1 MSVIKELQQKMNTA
15 KKTFAFLGIFAFLI
29 LSIGLVSA
37 DTIES
42 DDFEDNDLSDW
53 TTTPDTFGNAWV
65 VGTTNPSGGSFYAEL
80 DSLVGGNNDDSATME
95 RTFPTAGYK
104 DIIFSYDRQ
113 LIELESGDGFNVS
126 YSNDGGIT
134 WTVLETNNTANDASY
149 FSKSHTLSDVLS
161 EDNSDFKI
169 KFECNLNADEEFC
182 RVDNVVLVGTL
193 MVYSLDITEPT
204 SSVDYGQNTT
214 LTITNDGDYD
224 LSNLVLNETSSF
236 GATFS
241 DIASLITGASDT
253 ITVILD
259 SLTGITFGA
268 NTLTIFAQ
276 DSVQTDAND
285 TITITIDEHF
295 CDSGE
300 TDSNIRNLSIE
311 NLDFEN
317 NGDGDDN
324 EWEILDEIEVEI
336 DVKNLNDDDEME
348 DVIVELGLFD
358 SEGNN
363 VADELEFLSG
373 GESNEESNEFDIDED
388 EEETIKFVFRIPV
401 DFEDG
406 NYKLALKAYSDDL
419 GEDAQCTDS
428 SNDFSN
434 AMNADFYEDIT
445 LDRESDREKSIVVD
459 DIEMDYQATCGQT
472 VSGTFT
478 VFNIGD
484 DDEEKVKITMSNSEL
499 GLSETFEILNDL
511 DSGDEETI
519 SFSFEIPEGIE
530 DKTYSLS
537 FLTYFDYDD
546 GDYDEVSEDSFDKS
560 ISVIG
565 CEEQTEESVLVT
577 AEIDSDEVNAG
588 EELVVTSTITNLGDE
603 TTTFAIDVTG
613 LGDWAELVS
622 LSDEAITLESGESKE
637 VTITLNVNSEA
648 EGTQTFVIETNSNGN
663 LEVQQVE
670 VSIAEGA
677 GFIGLNLGNNKTLSL
692 FIIVNLILIL
702 LIITVAVRLARR

>member
-29 LSIGLVSA
+29 LSIGFVSA
-37 DTIES
+37 DTVES
-42 DDFEDNDLSDW
+42 DDFEGNDLSDW

-65 VGTTNPSGGSFYAEL
+65 VGTTNPSGGNGYAEL
-80 DSLVGGNNDDSATME
+80 DSLANGNNGDSATME
-95 RTFPTAGYK
+95 RTFSTAGYK

-113 LIELESGDGFNVS
+113 LIELDSTDEFNVS

-134 WTVLETNNTANDASY
+134 WTVLESNNTANDAGY
-149 FSKSHTLSDVLS
+149 FSNAYTLNDILS
-161 EDNSDFKI
+161 NDNSAFTV
-169 KFECNLNADEEFC
+169 KFECNLNADAEFC
-182 RVDNVVLVGTL
+182 RVDNVVVAGTL
-193 MVYSLDITEPT
+193 MVYSLDITGPT

-224 LSNLVLNETSSF
+224 LSNLVLSETSSF

-241 DIASLITGASDT
+241 TIISSLTAGTSDT

-259 SLTGITFGA
+259 SLTGINFGT

-285 TITITIDEHF
+285 TATITIEKTF

-300 TDSNIRNLSIE
+300 VGSDLSIKGV
-311 NLDFEN
+311 DFEN
-317 NGDGDDN
+317 EGNGDDD
-324 EWEILDEIEVEI
+324 EWELLDEITVEVEVENMNATE
-336 DVKNLNDDDEME
+336 DLDDI
-348 DVIVELGLFD
+348 IVELALYD
-358 SEGNN
+358 SNGND
-363 VADELEFLSG
+363 VADDLEFLSG
-373 GESNEESNEFDIDED
+373 GENDEESEKFDIDED
-388 EEETIKFVFRIPV
+388 EEETIKFVFRVPA
-401 DFEDG
+401 DFDDG
-406 NYKLALKAYSDDL
+406 TYRLALKAYSDDF
-419 GEDAQCTDS
+419 GESLQCTDS
-428 SNDFSN
+428 VSNNDLN
-434 AMNADFYEDIT
+434 QAFYQEIT
-445 LDRESDREKSIVVD
+445 IDRESDREKSIVVD

-472 VSGTFT
+472 LSGTFT

-484 DDEEKVKITMSNSEL
+484 DDEEKVKITMSNSAF

-530 DKTYSLS
+530 DKTHLVS

-546 GDYDEVSEDSFDKS
+546 GDYDEVSQDTFDKA

-565 CEEQTEESVLVT
+565 CEEEQTEESVLVT

-603 TTTFAIDVTG
+603 TTTFAIDITG

-622 LSDEAITLESGESKE
+622 LSDEAITLASGESKE